1 MACIG
6 IKEEDTHKIGSYK
19 CSNCDQQGVQEILY
33 QGITQNKT
41 KKENLNKLI
50 NVHVHCSR
58 IYHAC
63 GQYRKFS
70 KGII

>member
-41 KKENLNKLI
+41 KKVNI
-50 NVHVHCSR
+50 T
-58 IYHAC
+58 
-63 GQYRKFS
+63 
-70 KGII
+70 